1 MWRRAI
7 HARNLLKEENPDA
20 KFYMQSSAGD
30 NAERRRDLRPE
41 AGSELYGRRAAFSLD
56 ATG

>member
-30 NAERRRDLRPE
+30 NAERGETGGWRLVKNFM
-41 AGSELYGRRAAFSLD
+41 AGGRRFH
-56 ATG
+56 